1 MASTIVS
8 FLDRFS
14 AMKVKKIF
22 KKKLYTF
29 LIVVITIFIVG
40 FVKFVYLSQ
49 PIQTQKADSS
59 SKNALGIK
67 TIDIISER
75 YMFSPTLIPLKRGER
90 VRLTLST
97 YDVQHGITVPELG
110 ISLLAYPGKP
120 DETTI
125 IPEKVGEFS
134 TNCSLYCGKDH
145 DKMKLTFKV
154 YE

>member
-1 MASTIVS
+1 
-8 FLDRFS
+8 
-14 AMKVKKIF
+14 MKIKKLF
-22 KKKLYTF
+22 KKGLYAL
-29 LIVVITIFIVG
+29 LIAVIISLMLAVM
-40 FVKFVYLSQ
+40 KFTNLSQ
-49 PIQTQKADSS
+49 TNETQKGDSVS
-59 SKNALGIK
+59 NDALRIE
-67 TIDIISER
+67 TINIISEK
-75 YMFSPTLIPLKRGER
+75 YMFSPTLIPLKRGVR

-120 DETTI
+120 AETTI
-125 IPEKVGEFS
+125 IPEKVGEFT